1 MHAPL
6 RRVGIASALLLAL
19 PVHAAEPLL
28 AALDTVFVTA
38 TRTPTRNNDLLS
50 DVTVVDREQLDRLG
64 ADTLPDLLAR
74 LPGIQMT
81 HNGGRGATGSLS
93 MRGTNTNQT
102 LVLVD
107 GQRMSSATT
116 GATAIEHLPVDQIE
130 RIEILR
136 GPASSLYGSDAIGGV
151 IQVFTRA
158 GDGAPTARISLG
170 AGSYRTRQGSVGY
183 GGQVGDTHFNVQ
195 AGWEDSDGFSAIRAP
210 KGGLYDMYNPDDDGY
225 RNSNVSARFRHR
237 INEDL
242 SIGAELLHI
251 DAKRQFDSSNCDDFG
266 TTCTASYDNR
276 QRQRLSSY
284 SANVAYRVGASWKT
298 LLRVGQSLDRTTN
311 WRHDPTA
318 TRYEVR
324 QHYDTTQDQVT
335 WQNDF
340 TLAPGQR
347 LMGALEWRN
356 VRVDST
362 QTFTYTSQATRSLV
376 LGYQGR
382 FGDHSLQA
390 SARADHIERLG
401 NHNTG
406 SLAYGYHLDDA
417 WTLRAGVGTA
427 YHAPTFND
435 LYWPLDQVNF
445 FQGNPNLK
453 PERAR
458 NREIGIGY
466 ERAGTSA
473 GLTFFHNRIKD
484 LLDYVS
490 GTAPTWIGT
499 YGNLNS
505 ATLKG
510 ASFQFARRS
519 GPWEYRAALDW
530 LSAKDDE
537 TGNTLQ
543 RRAPRTGTLEL
554 RRQFGDLNVGAQLQ
568 GVSSRYNNRTNTQ
581 QLDGYGLL
589 NLDASYRLDRDW
601 TLFAR
606 LNNALDKEY
615 TLVRSTMSPNND
627 YATAERNLFVGVRY
641 APR

>member
-1 MHAPL
+1 MHVPL
-6 RRVGIASALLLAL
+6 RRAGLASALLLAL

-38 TRTPTRNNDLLS
+38 TRTPTRSDDLLS

-93 MRGTNTNQT
+93 LRGTNTNQT
-102 LVLVD
+102 LVLID

-158 GDGAPTARISLG
+158 GDGAPAPRVSVG

-183 GGQVGDTHFNVQ
+183 GGQVGDTRFNLQ
-195 AGWEDSDGFSAIRAP
+195 AGWEDSDGFSTIRAP

-225 RNSNVSARFRHR
+225 RNSNLSARFSHR
-237 INEDL
+237 VNEDL
-242 SIGAELLHI
+242 SIGADLLHI
-251 DAKRQFDSSNCDDFG
+251 DAKKQFDSTNCDDFG
-266 TTCTASYDNR
+266 FTCTANYDNR

-284 SANVAYRVGASWKT
+284 AANISYRLNASWKT
-298 LLRVGQSLDRTTN
+298 LLRVGQSQDRSTN

-324 QHYDTTQDQVT
+324 QHYDTTQNQVT

-340 TLAPGQR
+340 VLLPGQR
-347 LMGALEWRN
+347 LMAALEWRD

-362 QTFTYTSQATRSLV
+362 QVFTQTSQATRSLV

-401 NHNTG
+401 GHDTG

-445 FQGNPNLK
+445 FEGNPNLK
-453 PERAR
+453 AERAR
-458 NREIGIGY
+458 TREIGIGY

-473 GLTFFHNRIKD
+473 GLTFFHNRVRD
-484 LLDYVS
+484 LLDYVP

-554 RRQFGDLNVGAQLQ
+554 RRQFGELNVGAQLQ
-568 GVSSRYNNRTNTQ
+568 GVSSRYNDRANTQ

-589 NLDASYRLDRDW
+589 NLDANYRLDRDW

-615 TLVRSTMSPNND
+615 TLVRSTMSPYND
-627 YATAERNLFVGVRY
+627 YATAERNVFVGVRY